1 MASDLASPTSQNSQH
16 FDAIACTRCA
26 CVCDDLQV
34 TVQNERIVAAERACH
49 LARDWYLRQNVVS
62 RPIAEHQGRP
72 VELDVAIQHAADI
85 LSSARYPLIYGLS
98 GSSTDGQRAAVSL
111 SDTLGA
117 TIDSTASEGHAPSL
131 MALQQSGESTC
142 SLGEIR
148 HRADLVI
155 FWGADPETTHPR
167 HLERYSAF
175 PRGDQLPRGR
185 ADRTLIVI
193 DHEGNAPNQTALQ
206 ADFSYTLPP
215 EHDFAA
221 LWTLRLLLQ
230 GKAPRPGA
238 ETGLPLPVLEELCE
252 RMKNCR
258 CGVIFFGYGIAR
270 QVQGHHT
277 VEALL
282 RLVIDLNAHTRFYA
296 RRLRMIGDVAGAD
309 NVLCWQTGYPFAVNL
324 SRGYPR
330 YSPGEFSAAEM
341 LSRQEPDAAVLIG
354 SDRIATFPESAQ
366 AHLRRIPTILLD
378 APSVEI
384 AWTPTL
390 RFSTATYGVHLP
402 GTAYRMDDVPIP
414 LRAILPTVFPSDSK
428 VLRTIEAAVA
438 QRRFRERSEISR

>member
-1 MASDLASPTSQNSQH
+1 MASDAASVTSQNLKRY
-16 FDAIACTRCA
+16 AAVACTRCA

-34 TVQNERIVAAERACH
+34 TVQDERIVAAEQACH

-62 RPIAEHQGRP
+62 RATAEHNGRP
-72 VELDVAIQHAADI
+72 VELAAAIQIAAEM
-85 LSSARYPLIYGLS
+85 LGTARYPLIYGLS

-111 SDTLGA
+111 ADALGA

-193 DHEGNAPNQTALQ
+193 DHEGQSPNLTSAQ
-206 ADFSYTLPP
+206 ADFTYTLPSGT
-215 EHDFAA
+215 DFAA
-221 LWTLRLLLQ
+221 LWTLRLLLLGQ
-230 GKAPRPGA
+230 TPTPGT
-238 ETGLPLPVLEELCE
+238 ETGLPLAVLEDLCQ
-252 RMKNCR
+252 RMKDCR

-270 QVQGHHT
+270 QAQGHHT

-366 AHLRRIPTILLD
+366 AHLQRIPTILLD
-378 APSVEI
+378 APAAEI

-402 GTAYRMDDVPIP
+402 GTAYRMDDIPIP
-414 LRAILPTVFPSDSK
+414 LRAILPTTLPSDGDI
-428 VLRTIEAAVA
+428 LRQIEHALAA
-438 QRRFRERSEISR
+438 R